1 MDHVPAPTRPA
12 LSPENLLFHL
22 LPPRGQSVVVRYGAT
37 VLILAVFI
45 IFQFALSNT
54 VTNRPFLLFTLPVFL
69 SALLFNRG
77 SGFLATALAA
87 IAANYFFIEPKH
99 GFLPATTNDIVGT
112 LLFLIIGASIAT
124 LTEALRKALEDVAQ
138 GERERAL
145 LLKELN
151 HRIRNDLQMVAALLK
166 LSTRDGDPKQALD
179 AAADRVHIL
188 SEVYD
193 TLIARDDTPQLDA
206 RELMDALAGAFRA
219 RVMGMRPITITTEI
233 EPLKIK
239 TRCATA
245 LSLILNELV
254 TNSLKHA
261 FPDMRPGVI
270 HIDLGQKEGSL
281 QLSVADDGVG
291 MPRDAR
297 QGFGTTLVKQ
307 LAAQHGGTVRVEADG
322 GTTVRITMPPHCLA

>member
-37 VLILAVFI
+37 AVILAVFI
-45 IFQFALSNT
+45 VFQFALSNT

-124 LTEALRKALEDVAQ
+124 LTEALRKALQDVAQ

-206 RELMDALAGAFRA
+206 QELMDTLAGAFRS
-219 RVMGMRPITITTEI
+219 RIMGMRPITITTEI
-233 EPLKIK
+233 ASLRIK

-261 FPDMRPGVI
+261 FPDMRPGTI
-270 HIDLGQKEGSL
+270 RIELRQNESGLEL
-281 QLSVADDGVG
+281 LVADDGIG
-291 MPRDAR
+291 MPREPR
-297 QGFGTTLVKQ
+297 QGFGTTLVRQ
-307 LAAQHGGTVRVEADG
+307 MAAQHGGAVRLQSNG
-322 GTTVRITMPPHCLA
+322 GTTVTVAMPPGCVA